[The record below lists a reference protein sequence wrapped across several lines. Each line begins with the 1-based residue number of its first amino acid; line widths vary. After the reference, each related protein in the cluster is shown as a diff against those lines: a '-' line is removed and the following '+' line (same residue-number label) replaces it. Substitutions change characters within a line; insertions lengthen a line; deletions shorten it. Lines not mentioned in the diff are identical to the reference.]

1 MLKLCLIG
9 DPVAHSLSP
18 MLHTEMLEK
27 AGIAGQYEAVTVKA
41 GELAAFV
48 QRAKAGA
55 YDGFNVTMPHK
66 ESIIPLL
73 DELAPSARE
82 MGAVN
87 TVVIRNGYAIGYN
100 TDGDGLVRSL
110 PELPKKAVVLGNGG
124 AAKAVSRA
132 LRQNGVEVAICARHP
147 VGEQVPWCER
157 ENAVADCELLVN
169 ATCLGMTGK
178 EQFADFG
185 FLKCLPENAVVYD
198 LVYEPRKTE
207 LLRQAEILCH
217 PIIEGFTLLK
227 SQAEL
232 AFTIFTT

>member
-1 MLKLCLIG
+1 MLKLCVIG
-9 DPVAHSLSP
+9 DPVGHSLSP
-18 MLHTEMLEK
+18 TLHTEMLEK
-27 AGIAGQYEAVTVKA
+27 AGIAGQYEAVTVKT

-48 QRAKAGA
+48 QRAKDGA

-73 DELAPSARE
+73 DELAPSAQE

-87 TVVIRNGYAIGYN
+87 TVVVRQERAIGYN

-110 PELPKKAVVLGNGG
+110 PQLPRKAVVLGNGG

-132 LRQNGVEVAICARHP
+132 LRQSGVEVVICARHP
-147 VGEQVPWCER
+147 VGEQVPWCEI
-157 ENAVADCELLVN
+157 ENTVADCELLVN

-178 EQFADFG
+178 EQFADFE

-198 LVYEPRKTE
+198 LVYEPRKTK
-207 LLRQAEILCH
+207 LLQEAEILCH
-217 PIIEGFTLLK
+217 PIVEGLALLK